1 MDKPIEEMTLE
12 ELNLLSAK
20 LHDEFYAV
28 KNKIQA
34 VQQWRNRRGV
44 EEDALRHIAEAQARL
59 QEATAI
65 TPTPMVVAPE
75 SIKSDE
81 AVVGTGGFRKMVNRI
96 VKIVRVGL

>member
-28 KNKIQA
+28 KNRIQA
-34 VQQWRNRRGV
+34 VQQWRTRRGV
-44 EEDALRHIAEAQARL
+44 EMDALRHIAEAQARL
-59 QEATAI
+59 QEAITI
-65 TPTPMVVAPE
+65 TPPIVVAPE
-75 SIKSDE
+75 AIKSDE
-81 AVVGTGGFRKMVNRI
+81 AMVGMGGFRKMVNRI

>member
-20 LHDEFYAV
+20 LHDEFYTV

-65 TPTPMVVAPE
+65 TPPTVIAPE

-81 AVVGTGGFRKMVNRI
+81 VVVGTGGFRKMVNRI
-96 VKIVRVGL
+96 VKIVGVGL